1 MVKEILH
8 KKLSRAVDREKECTS
23 ETSKLSWKKRQ
34 ENPTGAIK
42 DHNWAIWCPPGNSGL
57 PQETVVLSGSREGQ
71 ESLREQIVIH
81 DQHSSLEVILPQAS
95 CWEGRKWLLDSTGN
109 VLIHSF
115 DRFFF
120 AIRAPAQDW
129 SGYFQQWAVT
139 PLSTPRKNL
148 NREHSFPGWV
158 TPHIDFRFNHCHIF
172 F

>member
-1 MVKEILH
+1 M
-8 KKLSRAVDREKECTS
+8 
-23 ETSKLSWKKRQ
+23 
-34 ENPTGAIK
+34 GAIK
-42 DHNWAIWCPPGNSGL
+42 NHNWVIWCPPGNSGL
-57 PQETVVLSGSREGQ
+57 PQETVALSGSREGQ

-109 VLIHSF
+109 VWINSF

-129 SGYFQQWAVT
+129 SGYFPQWAAT
-139 PLSTPRKNL
+139 PLSAPRKNL

-158 TPHIDFRFNHCHIF
+158 TPHWLQILSFPWFLHFALCVWKFVHMCELCPLFVFVQPCHLSF
-172 F
+172 GCVCLSS